1 MPEYNLTRL
10 RVLVVDK
17 HQGMRH
23 LVRDILRELG
33 VYNIRLT
40 STPAEAFEMF
50 KEFNADLILTDWAP
64 DLDGLGFLRMVRN
77 AEGTPNAYAPVVMVS
92 AYTELHHI
100 CQARDAGMTEFLAK
114 PFSARLLYNRI
125 KAIVENPRFYV
136 RCMTYFGPDR
146 RRRRQLWAGNERRR
160 PPIEGS
166 RIPAPNLDVQ
176 PASQRSR

>member
-1 MPEYNLTRL
+1 MPEYDLTRL

-17 HQGMRH
+17 HPGMRH

-40 STPAEAFEMF
+40 GTPAEAFEVF

-64 DLDGLGFLRMVRN
+64 DLDGLGFLRMVRG
-77 AEGTPNAYAPVVMVS
+77 AESTPNAYAPVVMVS

-114 PFSARLLYNRI
+114 PFSAGLLYNRI

-136 RCMTYFGPDR
+136 RCTTYFGPDR
-146 RRRRQLWAGNERRR
+146 RRRRQPWEAEDRRRR
-160 PPIEGS
+160 PMEAG
-166 RIPAPNLDVQ
+166 RIPPPGSDAQ